1 MHGRAAFRV
10 RSAAVLAAALAAT
23 WGAGSTATASG
34 GDPGGFTSVGGVTQQ
49 GAVIQTAKTT
59 SGKLAKSDPALL
71 ARTDAG
77 LVDVLV
83 KVDVDAVAGYK
94 GDVKGLAATSP
105 GKTGKKLKQNA
116 KAVAAYTAYASR
128 VVDKAAKDI
137 GKAVKGAKAGQTYVT
152 AYGGLSVRL
161 PANQAKSLLKVPGVV
176 AVQADTLEQPQTD
189 ATPAYIG
196 ATAVW
201 PSLGGSTKAGQ
212 GVIVGVLDTGI
223 WPEHPSFADNGIDRP
238 AGGPW
243 GCQFGDGSVP
253 QLGAAFSCNDKLIGA
268 YAFTRTYLANNTVSA
283 AEFCKDDG
291 ATGVC
296 SPRDADGHGT
306 HTASTSAGSAVA
318 HATIFGVDRG
328 AISGIAPGASVIAY
342 RVCLAAGCY
351 SSDSVAAVQQAIRDG
366 VDVINFSISGGK
378 NPYTDPVEV
387 AFLDAFA
394 AGISVNAS
402 AGNSGPGAATTDH
415 GSPWVTTVAA
425 STSNRAF
432 TSTLTL
438 TASNGDVFTKLGST
452 LTQGVSGVP
461 VVLATSVAGY
471 TGGNICA
478 TPFAAG
484 SLTGKVVVCQRGGTF
499 GGAAIG
505 RVQKGYNALQGGAA
519 GMILYNPTASDTETD
534 NHFLPAIHLEG
545 PNTALLTYLAGH
557 SGVTATW
564 AAGQKT
570 AQQGDV
576 MAGFSSRGPLGD
588 WLKPDITAPGVQIL
602 AGHTPAS
609 VDLATGPPGQLFQ
622 AIAGTS
628 MSSPHSA
635 GASALVK
642 AAHPTWSPA
651 QVKSALMLG
660 AAQDVVK
667 EDGTAS
673 DPFDRG
679 AGGLRVN
686 TAVAQGIT
694 LDETAADYAAAAAN
708 TLDRVDLNV
717 PSVQVNPLAGVVTT
731 QRTFTNVTSK
741 DQPYKVSTTAT
752 NGLKVSV
759 SPSSFAVPAGG
770 TYTVTI
776 TVDGTTAGPGWSFGT
791 INLTSTP
798 GRSPSATMPVAALRG
813 NGAVAMT
820 HTCAPTALA
829 VNAASHCTVGLT
841 NNAPVPAPVSLSL
854 TAPSRVTVSNVS
866 APATPTGTTGF
877 TWSGTLSPSLPPTVT
892 SITAGGSPAGG
903 YLPLS
908 LFGGNLVLSL
918 GDESISNV
926 NVPSFKWGG
935 ETYSSIGVDSNG
947 YLVVGGGSAA
957 DNNCC
962 DIVPIPN
969 VARPNN
975 VVAPF
980 WTDLDPS
987 GGGTVLVNVLTDG
1000 VTDWIV
1006 VDYAGVPAFGTTIAN
1021 SFEVWIQTG
1030 STEDVTIA
1038 HGTMN
1043 GANGQPTNQGA
1054 ENRTGT
1060 SGATYSGGTNTDWSV
1075 NTAPPQPGGSVTIGY
1090 DASASRAGTYVLAPR
1105 ATTPLVKGVLTVAQT
1120 LTVG

>member
-1 MHGRAAFRV
+1 V
-10 RSAAVLAAALAAT
+10 SQ
-23 WGAGSTATASG
+23 S
-34 GDPGGFTSVGGVTQQ
+34 
-49 GAVIQTAKTT
+49 GAVINTAKST

-71 ARTDAG
+71 ARTDAAQ
-77 LVDVLV
+77 VDVMV
-83 KVDVDAVAGYK
+83 KVDVDAVASYK
-94 GDVKGLAATSP
+94 GDVRGLAATSP
-105 GKTGKKLKQNA
+105 GRTGKKLKQNA
-116 KAVAAYTAYASR
+116 KAVAAYTAYASK
-128 VVDKAAKDI
+128 VVDQAGKDI
-137 GKAVKGAKAGQTYVT
+137 ARSVKGATTGRTYVT

-161 PANQAKSLLKVPGVV
+161 PANQVKSLLKVPGVV
-176 AVQADTLEQPQTD
+176 AVQADNLEQPLTD

-223 WPEHPSFADNGIDRP
+223 WPEHPSFADNGINRP

-243 GCQFGDGSVP
+243 ACQFGDGSVP
-253 QLGAAFSCNDKLIGA
+253 QLGAAFTCNDKLIGA
-268 YAFTRTYLANNTVSA
+268 YAFTQTYLSQQTVGA
-283 AEFCKDDG
+283 DEFCKDNG

-296 SPRDADGHGT
+296 SPRDSDGHGT

-351 SSDSVAAVQQAIRDG
+351 SSDSAAAVQQAILDG

-378 NPYTDPVEV
+378 NPYTDPVEI

-438 TASNGDVFTKLGST
+438 TADNGDVFTKLGST
-452 LTQGVSGVP
+452 LTQGVTGVP

-557 SGVTATW
+557 TGVTATW
-564 AAGQKT
+564 AAGQKM

-609 VDLATGPPGQLFQ
+609 VDLATGPQGQLFQ

-651 QVKSALMLG
+651 QIKSALMLG

-667 EDGTAS
+667 ETGAPS

-717 PSVQVNPLAGVVTT
+717 PSVQVNPLAGILTT
-731 QRTFTNVTSK
+731 HRTFTNVTTK
-741 DQPYKVSTTAT
+741 DQPYKASATTT
-752 NGLKVSV
+752 NGLKVTV
-759 SPSSFAVPAGG
+759 TPSSFSVPAGG
-770 TYTVTI
+770 TYTVAI
-776 TVDGTTAGPGWSFGT
+776 TVDGTSAGSGWSFGT
-791 INLTSTP
+791 INLVSTAGKAP
-798 GRSPSATMPVAALRG
+798 AATIPVAALPG

-820 HTCAPTALA
+820 HTCTPTTVR
-829 VNAASHCTVGLT
+829 VNAATQCAVSLT
-841 NNAPVPAPVSLSL
+841 NNAPVAAPVDLSL
-854 TAPSRVTVSNVS
+854 VAPARVTVSNVS
-866 APATPTGTTGF
+866 APATATGTTGF
-877 TWSGTLSPSLPPTVT
+877 TWSGTLSPSLPPTVN
-892 SITAGGSPAGG
+892 SITSGGSPAGG

-908 LFGGNLVLSL
+908 LFGGNLNPGL
-918 GDESISNV
+918 GDESLVNI
-926 NVPSFKWGG
+926 NVPSFKYGG
-935 ETYSSIGVDSNG
+935 EVYSQIGVDSNG
-947 YLVVGGGSAA
+947 YVVIGGGSGA
-957 DNNCC
+957 DNDCC
-962 DIVPIPN
+962 TVPPIPN

-1000 VTDWIV
+1000 VTSWIV

-1030 STEDVTIA
+1030 NTEGVTIA

-1043 GANGQPTNQGA
+1043 GANGQPANQGA

-1075 NTAPPQPGGSVTIGY
+1075 NTSPPTAGGSVNITY
-1090 DASASRAGTYVLAPR
+1090 AAAANRTGTYVLAPT
-1105 ATTPLVKGVLTVAQT
+1105 ATTPLVKGVISVARSLTVT
-1120 LTVG
+1120 P

>member
-1 MHGRAAFRV
+1 MAAT
-10 RSAAVLAAALAAT
+10 LAAT
-23 WGAGSTATASG
+23 WAAGSTATASG
-34 GDPGGFTSVGGVTQQ
+34 GDPSGFTAVGGVSQS
-49 GAVIQTAKTT
+49 GAVINTAKST

-71 ARTDAG
+71 ARTDGAE
-77 LVDVLV
+77 VNVMV
-83 KVDVDAVAGYK
+83 KVDVDAVASYK
-94 GDVKGLAATSP
+94 GDVRGLAATSP
-105 GKTGKKLKQNA
+105 GRTGKKLKQNA
-116 KAVAAYTAYASR
+116 KAVSAYSAYVTK
-128 VVDKAAKDI
+128 VVDKASKDI
-137 GKAVKGAKAGQTYVT
+137 AKSVKGATTGKAYVT
-152 AYGGLSVRL
+152 AYGGLAVRL
-161 PANQAKSLLKVPGVV
+161 PANQVKNLLKVPGVV

-201 PSLGGSTKAGQ
+201 PSLGGSTKAGE

-223 WPEHPSFADNGIDRP
+223 WPEHPSFADNGINRP

-243 GCQFGDGSVP
+243 GCQFGNGSVAE
-253 QLGAAFSCNDKLIGA
+253 LGAAFACNDKLIGA
-268 YAFTRTYLANNTVSA
+268 YAFTNTYLANNVVGA
-283 AEFCKDDG
+283 DEFCKDNG

-296 SPRDADGHGT
+296 SPRDSDGHGT

-342 RVCLAAGCY
+342 RVCLANGCY
-351 SSDSVAAVQQAIRDG
+351 GSDSVSAVQQAILDG

-378 NPYTDPVEV
+378 NPYTDPVEL

-394 AGISVNAS
+394 AGVSVNAS

-432 TSTLTL
+432 SSTLTL

-452 LTQGVSGVP
+452 LTQGVSGLP
-461 VVLATSVAGY
+461 VVLAANVPGY

-478 TPFAAG
+478 TPFASG

-545 PNTALLTYLAGH
+545 PNTALLSYLAGH
-557 SGVTATW
+557 TGVTATW

-609 VDLATGPPGQLFQ
+609 VDLATGPQGQLFQ

-651 QVKSALMLG
+651 QIKSALMLG

-667 EDGTAS
+667 ETGAPS

-717 PSVQVNPLAGVVTT
+717 PSVQVNPLAGIVTT
-731 QRTFTNVTSK
+731 HRTFTNVTTK
-741 DQPYKVSTTAT
+741 DQPYKASATTT
-752 NGLKVSV
+752 NGLKVTV
-759 SPSSFAVPAGG
+759 TPSSFSVPAGG
-770 TYTVTI
+770 TYTVTV
-776 TVDGTTAGPGWSFGT
+776 TVDGTAAGPGWSFGA
-791 INLTSTP
+791 INLVSTP
-798 GRSPSATMPVAALRG
+798 GRSPNATIPVAALTG

-820 HTCAPTALA
+820 HTCTPTTVR
-829 VNAASHCTVGLT
+829 VNAATQCAVSLT
-841 NNAPVPAPVSLSL
+841 NNAPVAAPVDLSL
-854 TAPSRVTVSNVS
+854 VAPRNATVSNVS
-866 APATPTGTTGF
+866 APATATGTTGF
-877 TWSGTLSPSLPPTVT
+877 AWSGTLSPSLPPTVN
-892 SITAGGSPAGG
+892 SITAGGSPAG

-908 LFGGNLVLSL
+908 LFGIAPIGGV
-918 GDESISNV
+918 GDESIVNF
-926 NVPSFKWGG
+926 NVPSFKYGG
-935 ETYSSIGVDSNG
+935 EVYSSLGIDSNG
-947 YLVVGGGSAA
+947 YVVIGGGAGA
-957 DNNCC
+957 DNDCC
-962 DIVPIPN
+962 TVPPIPN

-987 GGGTVLVNVLTDG
+987 AAGAVRIGTLTDG
-1000 VTDWIV
+1000 VDTWIV
-1006 VDYAGVPAFGTTIAN
+1006 VDYAGVPAFGTTLAN

-1030 STEDVTIA
+1030 NTEGVTIA

-1060 SGATYSGGTNTDWSV
+1060 SGATYTGGTDTDWSV
-1075 NTAPPQPGGSVTIGY
+1075 NTSPPTAGGSVNITY
-1090 DASASRAGTYVLAPR
+1090 AAAASRTGTYVLAPT
-1105 ATTPLVKGVLTVAQT
+1105 ATTPLVKGVISVARGLTVT
-1120 LTVG
+1120 P